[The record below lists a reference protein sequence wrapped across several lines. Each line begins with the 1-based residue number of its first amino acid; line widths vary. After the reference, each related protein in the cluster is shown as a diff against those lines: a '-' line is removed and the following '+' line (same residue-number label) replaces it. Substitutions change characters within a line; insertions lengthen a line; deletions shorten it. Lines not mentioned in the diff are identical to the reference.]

1 MQEAK
6 GGINNQSLI
15 TGFSIRYKSSFVRW
29 LKLRLKTTFGTV
41 KIWHSFLDLA
51 TPFDYRNYQSR
62 KIAYGSKF

>member
-1 MQEAK
+1 
-6 GGINNQSLI
+6 
-15 TGFSIRYKSSFVRW
+15 VRW

>member
-1 MQEAK
+1 L
-6 GGINNQSLI
+6 QSTF
-15 TGFSIRYKSSFVRW
+15 TGRISVIDKIVKHFTEVGQ
-29 LKLRLKTTFGTV
+29 LKPSPKLTFGTV